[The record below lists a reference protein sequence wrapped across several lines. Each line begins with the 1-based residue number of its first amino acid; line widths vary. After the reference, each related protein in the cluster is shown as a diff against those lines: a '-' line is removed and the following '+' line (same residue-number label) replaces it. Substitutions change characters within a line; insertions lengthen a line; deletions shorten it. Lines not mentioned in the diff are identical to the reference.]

1 MNYIYDILV
10 NFNRE
15 ALEFYEWDK
24 TDNIEH
30 IRRIPLFKIN
40 SKTLKDLK
48 NNIVKVNE
56 KFLEKINEKT
66 EMYINKM
73 IDYLEYASIFTD
85 GSDLVVI
92 EFSKSGENIL
102 KSMMLIDEAEEVLDE
117 SELLNETNIEYDII
131 KVNNVKQF
139 LTRNQKKILSYLK
152 NEIDQLIKNKNFNK
166 LKYLYYEW
174 YDTKIDNME
183 KIIND
188 LYKIIDID
196 FSNKHIKFY
205 DLIKF
210 SNNKTDI
217 QA

>member
-183 KIIND
+183 KIIDD

>member
-10 NFNRE
+10 NFNSE

-73 IDYLEYASIFTD
+73 IDYLKYASIFTD

-196 FSNKHIKFY
+196 FSDKHIKFY